1 MTQVEELGRAI
12 ADRGRLLVLFS
23 GGLDSS
29 LLARL
34 AHDALGSNA
43 EALTI
48 DSTVVP
54 RSEATIARAIAAD
67 IGIRQHTLRLHEVEQ
82 EHFKSNPPDRC
93 YHCRKARDAAA
104 WRWAQEHG
112 FESIAD
118 GLSYSDLSDYR
129 PGLKAAN
136 EDQIWHPFIEFGIG
150 KDEIRS
156 LSREL
161 GLRGWDRP
169 SMACLASRFPHGFG
183 VTPKRVDRVD
193 RAEEYLR
200 SLGFKKVRVR
210 HFPHEL
216 AVVEIDDPAMALKL
230 KSRIVSR
237 LRELGFSFVALDLE
251 EFTSGKMNRTVAAD
265 SDA

>member
-1 MTQVEELGRAI
+1 MSRFEELKRAI
-12 ADRGRLLVLFS
+12 AERGRLLVLFS

-34 AHDALGSNA
+34 AHDALGSDA
-43 EALTI
+43 EALTV

-54 RSEATIARAIAAD
+54 RSEATIARAIAKD
-67 IGIRQHTLRLHEVEQ
+67 IGIPQHTLRLNEVEQ

-93 YHCRKARDAAA
+93 YYCRKTRDASV
-104 WRWAQEHG
+104 WRWAREHG

-118 GLSYSDLSDYR
+118 GLSFSDLADYR

-136 EDQIWHPFIEFGIG
+136 EDQIWHPFIEFGVG
-150 KDEIRS
+150 KDEIRA
-156 LSREL
+156 LSKEL

-183 VTPKRVDRVD
+183 VTPNRVDRVD

-210 HFPHEL
+210 HFPYDL
-216 AVVEIDDPAMALKL
+216 AVVEIDDLAKALEL
-230 KSRIVSR
+230 KSQMVSR

-251 EFTSGKMNRTVAAD
+251 DFASGKMNRTVTSTPD
-265 SDA
+265 T

>member
-1 MTQVEELGRAI
+1 MNRVQELSRAI

-29 LLARL
+29 LLAKL

-54 RSEATIARAIAAD
+54 RSESLIGREIAAD
-67 IGIRQHTLRLHEVEQ
+67 IGIRQHTLRLHEIEQ

-93 YHCRKARDAAA
+93 YHCRKIRDAAA

-112 FESIAD
+112 FEAIAD

-156 LSREL
+156 LSKEL
-161 GLRGWDRP
+161 GLREWDRP

-183 VTPKRVDRVD
+183 VTPRRVDRVD
-193 RAEEYLR
+193 RAEVYLR
-200 SLGFKKVRVR
+200 SVGFRKVRVR
-210 HFPHEL
+210 HFPHDL
-216 AVVEIDDPAMALKL
+216 AIVEVDNPAMALEM
-230 KSRIVSR
+230 KSQIVSR
-237 LRELGFSFVALDLE
+237 LRDLGFSFVTLDLE
-251 EFTSGKMNRTVAAD
+251 EFASGKMNRTAAAS
-265 SDA
+265 SDM